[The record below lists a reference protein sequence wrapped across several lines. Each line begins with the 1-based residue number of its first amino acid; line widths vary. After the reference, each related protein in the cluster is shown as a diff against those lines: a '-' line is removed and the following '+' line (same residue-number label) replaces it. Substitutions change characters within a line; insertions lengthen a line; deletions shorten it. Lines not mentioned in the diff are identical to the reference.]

1 MSWVDR
7 SVIWSDAILQF
18 CDTSMRESI
27 TWSGICN
34 FSIAI
39 ALYHYHSGLGI
50 QKGMMPATQDIK
62 QLHIDLRWW
71 FGWKIT
77 LSHIGF
83 VFLRD
88 TKENFRRKFSC
99 LMPKTNGSASVSY
112 SFSAPPRNSVYHLVQ
127 LHDSWIVIC
136 FLKKQTIFLHDI
148 ATSIQFCLFSNRI
161 LFGETRYKESWKI
174 FKIYSYLLIDS
185 PRKKSGKRLNRN
197 QKKYIRSQKSKLTYL
212 LGCQVIYMLH
222 EKKLNVS
229 LRACILTF
237 NLISFCVNDQDPLQT
252 RVPKW
257 QRCWYY
263 VYVKVFNANQS
274 LAAKFNA
281 FYFNSLFTLDE
292 YWNFQNTIPKRRTWN
307 WP

>member
-1 MSWVDR
+1 MSRPKCDLKWCNFAILWYKYARVNNVEWHLQFFNSNSTLPLPFGSWNSKGHDACDSRYKTIAHR
-7 SVIWSDAILQF
+7 SPLVIWVKNHTF
-18 CDTSMRESI
+18 
-27 TWSGICN
+27 
-34 FSIAI
+34 
-39 ALYHYHSGLGI
+39 
-50 QKGMMPATQDIK
+50 
-62 QLHIDLRWW
+62 
-71 FGWKIT
+71 
-77 LSHIGF
+77 SHIGF